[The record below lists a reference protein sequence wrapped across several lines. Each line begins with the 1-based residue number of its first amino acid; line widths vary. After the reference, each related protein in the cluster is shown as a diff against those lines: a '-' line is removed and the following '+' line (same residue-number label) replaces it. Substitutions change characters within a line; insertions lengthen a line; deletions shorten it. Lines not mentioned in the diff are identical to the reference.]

1 MAKLADDRYA
11 SFLEKVFELTKSCT
25 LSWHYLDSSQTLCE
39 GMKWSKTYS
48 GVGALVLSDNVSFS
62 FNTEKSFYCSTG
74 GTYIVLLVK
83 GTQPANVYVVP
94 STFKNTVYLS
104 AEIYGDIITRLLNLV
119 QSQFPDGE
127 VFIDKF
133 LKE

>member
-1 MAKLADDRYA
+1 MD
-11 SFLEKVFELTKSCT
+11 
-25 LSWHYLDSSQTLCE
+25 
-39 GMKWSKTYS
+39 
-48 GVGALVLSDNVSFS
+48 
-62 FNTEKSFYCSTG
+62 
-74 GTYIVLLVK
+74 
-83 GTQPANVYVVP
+83 VYVVP